1 MTLLIIQCVV
11 FEETLSVLCGRV
23 IKSYRNND
31 VILQKV
37 KGQLFSGK
45 MYKESETDFFFFFY
59 CRNHHRV
66 LESALSTIQQ

>member
-11 FEETLSVLCGRV
+11 FEETLSVLFGRV

-45 MYKESETDFFFFFY
+45 MYKESETDFIFFSIAEIIIE
-59 CRNHHRV
+59 C
-66 LESALSTIQQ
+66 